1 MKKTFLF
8 STLAIV
14 AMIIAF
20 STTSCKKDDDATVAT
35 LTLYDSLGG
44 TALKQDPKAAA
55 GVMIET
61 GRLGIRSVV
70 DSTIFVIAADARING
85 YFQKLLMEVGA
96 GNLSGFTLLSKSLT
110 DFLAVGTGAKNY
122 TYSGLSMTAAHNPAT
137 NTRMNGKA
145 DNAAMDAFIADVVVG
160 ANKNGLPTYLIARVG
175 AVLESLRTQ
184 VVQR

>member
-8 STLAIV
+8 STLAVV
-14 AMIIAF
+14 AMTIAF
-20 STTSCKKDDDATVAT
+20 STTSCKKDDDATATT

-44 TALKQDPKAAA
+44 TTMVQDPKAAT
-55 GVMIET
+55 GVMIEK

-70 DSTIFVIAADARING
+70 DSTIFVIAADSRING

-96 GNLSGFTLLSKSLT
+96 GNLSGFTMLSKTLT

-122 TYSGLSMTAAHNPAT
+122 TYTGLSMTAAHNPAT

-175 AVLESLRTQ
+175 AVLESLRSQ